1 MKFEVNEKVYA
12 FTMLLFG
19 QQLFLQMFDKGGK
32 LDDSEFGLIK
42 PIIKELYEGLTEE
55 HRIKGYKRALKYK
68 GSACPI
74 KIDKRCILWSMH

>member
-19 QQLFLQMFDKGGK
+19 QQLFLQMFDNQGK

-55 HRIKGYKRALKYK
+55 QSRAVHQTMFAS
-68 GSACPI
+68 GF
-74 KIDKRCILWSMH
+74 SMIRSGKMD

>member
-42 PIIKELYEGLTEE
+42 PIMILNIVDFPTPLGPSNPKISPLFNLKFKSSKIFLLPKKTETF
-55 HRIKGYKRALKYK
+55 
-68 GSACPI
+68 
-74 KIDKRCILWSMH
+74 